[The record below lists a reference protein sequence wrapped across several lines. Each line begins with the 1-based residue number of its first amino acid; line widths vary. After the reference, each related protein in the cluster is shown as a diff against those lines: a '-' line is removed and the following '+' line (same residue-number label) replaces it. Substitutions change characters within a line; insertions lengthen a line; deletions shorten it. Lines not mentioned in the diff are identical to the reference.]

1 MSEQAAKSQS
11 QPSEQPYLARQYLAI
26 TLDPLHVGAGG
37 YRLGRVDN
45 TIVREPGTKLPKL
58 PGTSLSGVLRYYAA
72 LNQVTIKAPPTT
84 LDCAGKGGEDGG
96 KHCTGRP
103 TSPTPSCAGK
113 GGVDGLG
120 HCGDPKCKVCMAFGF
135 ARGTKGSLQ
144 GMVMVGDARVL
155 LFPVNTMQGP
165 LWITCP
171 AVLRDLAMDAGGSP
185 CITRNDDTT
194 VPTAKEKVVTNQV
207 SLPGA
212 NGSNGH
218 INLGWLLLEV
228 ERSAVPIKLANDHG
242 LTCANGNAL
251 PALDDII
258 ARSVL
263 VHDAIF
269 SQLVNANLEVR
280 TSVSIDPH
288 TGAAAD
294 AALFTYEA
302 LPRATVLWF
311 GLTIQNPTHFKA
323 AGAKINV
330 GQPAIKELVE
340 TAMDYLPMLGAGGMG
355 TRGMGRLQVLK
366 KGA

>member
-1 MSEQAAKSQS
+1 MSEQVAASTDPPAEDK
-11 QPSEQPYLARQYLAI
+11 PYLAHQYLAL

-45 TIVREPGTKLPKL
+45 SIVREPGTKLPKL
-58 PGTSLSGVLRYYAA
+58 PGTSLSGVLRYYSA
-72 LNQVTIKAPPTT
+72 LNQVTKGTGN

-96 KHCTGRP
+96 KHC
-103 TSPTPSCAGK
+103 GK
-113 GGVDGLG
+113 PN
-120 HCGDPKCKVCMAFGF
+120 CPVCMAFGF
-135 ARGTKGSLQ
+135 ARGNQGSMQ

-165 LWITCP
+165 AWITCP
-171 AVLRDLAMDAGGSP
+171 AALRDLAMDAGGSSF
-185 CITRNDDTT
+185 IKRKEGVTS
-194 VPTAKEKVVTNQV
+194 PTAKEKVITKLV

-212 NGSNGH
+212 NGNNGH
-218 INLGWLLLEV
+218 INLGWLLLEIEKKDEPV
-228 ERSAVPIKLANDHG
+228 ELAGDHG
-242 LTCANGNAL
+242 LTCANGTAL
-251 PALDDII
+251 QALNDII

-269 SQLVNANLEVR
+269 SHLVNANLEVR

-294 AALFTYEA
+294 SALFTYEA

-311 GLTIQNPTHFKA
+311 GLTFQDPAHFKA
-323 AGAKINV
+323 AGKE
-330 GQPAIKELVE
+330 IKVEQASIKKLVE